1 MKLVAGKP
9 VCFVLFQFLVL
20 IAVAFQMA
28 GCASISPGTSQKIS
42 ITSVPPGA
50 TVYLKNIAI
59 ATTPAVVPIPKKYS
73 SIVLKFEKDGYYPAE
88 AVLNRVDGGW
98 PVAANVFW
106 VLPVGFIVD
115 YTYGGAF
122 KLTPTEIKAELKEIP
137 K

>member
-1 MKLVAGKP
+1 MKLVAGKRIL
-9 VCFVLFQFLVL
+9 FVLSQFLVV
-20 IAVAFQMA
+20 IVFASHMA
-28 GCASISPGTSQKIS
+28 GCASMSQGTSQKIS

-98 PVAANVFW
+98 PTAANVLW

-122 KLTPTEIKAELKEIP
+122 KLTPTEINAELKEIP